1 VSVAS
6 VVGVQRWPAT
16 AQMSDASAMYRG
28 YASHTL
34 LDVDEHAMRA
44 LEFDVVLERL
54 SASAATPY
62 GVERA
67 LAVMPSIDRDEVARR
82 QALTDEAVALL
93 DNAAEPPLDGIPDIR
108 VAVERAERGGVLSV
122 RELFDVAAAIEGGLR
137 ARNAMAEQGA
147 APALRAIADAV
158 DPALGVAADEIRRAV
173 DDEGAG
179 LRDTAS
185 PRLRSLRAELRAGMR
200 RAEQAMQRLV
210 QSSTLRPHLQE
221 TFVTE
226 RAGRPVLAVKLASRG
241 SVPGIVHDAS
251 GSGQTLFVEPFEVVE
266 LNNEQSET
274 AAEEREE
281 VARILAE
288 LSQSVGTRSD
298 ALTALVEAVGEL
310 DLAVA
315 RGALSRGWRGTRI
328 ERGDDVRLVGVRH
341 PLLDPGTVVPV
352 DLELDRLRAVV
363 ISGPNTGGK
372 TVALKTVGLA
382 ALLYQAGLRVP
393 ADEAEL
399 PVFDDVLVE
408 IGDQQS
414 IAMSLSSFAAHVRN
428 LIEILGAATAHS
440 LVLLDEP
447 ASGTDPVEGAALA
460 QALLERLAQQARLTI
475 ATTHYAELK
484 EWASAA
490 DDATNAATAID
501 PVTHEPRYRLTLG
514 RAGTSHALETAERL
528 GLDPAVVERAQ
539 AAIEPAR
546 RRISTLLAEAEAA
559 ERAAEDERARARDE
573 RRNAESALRDTRSR
587 EAQLVAEIE
596 RVRDGAA
603 AERERALADVRAE
616 LTDTRAQL
624 ESLRAEIRE
633 ARRLQRRVE
642 RSAAPDAERAR
653 DRRLGAASEHSR
665 RAEEQL
671 QRLDAPVRAP
681 APLAVG
687 DPVVA
692 PGIGVRGTIVE
703 IQGTEAEVVGATGQR
718 VRIALDRLQPSAD
731 RATPE
736 GPAVRLRATVPSD
749 LRDELDVRGRT
760 AQEAREAVR
769 SLVDDASIGGLR
781 SVRIVHGRGTGAL
794 RDAVRDELRRHQL
807 VGEIASESADGAT
820 VARLAE

>member
-1 VSVAS
+1 
-6 VVGVQRWPAT
+6 
-16 AQMSDASAMYRG
+16 
-28 YASHTL
+28 
-34 LDVDEHAMRA
+34 VDEHALRA
-44 LEFDVVLERL
+44 LELDVVLERL
-54 SASAATPY
+54 AALAATPY
-62 GVERA
+62 GIERA
-67 LAVMPSIDRDEVARR
+67 LALVPSADPAEIARR
-82 QALTDEAVALL
+82 QSLTDEAVALL
-93 DNAAEPPLDGIPDIR
+93 DHAAEPPLDRIPDVR
-108 VAVERAERGGVLSV
+108 AAAERAGRAAALSV
-122 RELFDVAAAIEGGLR
+122 RELFDVASAIEGGLR
-137 ARNAMAEQGA
+137 ARKALAEHTL
-147 APALRAIADAV
+147 APQLREIADAV
-158 DPALGVAADEIRRAV
+158 APALGAVAEEVRRCV
-173 DDEGAG
+173 DGEGVS

-200 RAEQAMQRLV
+200 RAEEALQRLA
-210 QSSTLRPHLQE
+210 QSPKLRTHLQE

-226 RAGRPVLAVKLASRG
+226 RAGRPVLAVKVASRG

-266 LNNEQSET
+266 LNNRQSET

-281 VARILAE
+281 VARLLAE
-288 LSQSVGTRSD
+288 LSGLVGAHAD
-298 ALTALVEAVGEL
+298 ELAVLVEAIGEL

-315 RGALSRGWRGTRI
+315 RGALSRGWHGARV
-328 ERGDDVRLVGVRH
+328 EVGDSVRLAGVRH
-341 PLLDPGTVVPV
+341 PLLDPVRVVPV
-352 DLELDRLRAVV
+352 DLELDRLHAVV

-382 ALLYQAGLRVP
+382 AVLHQAGLRVP

-428 LIEILGAATAHS
+428 LIAILGAATQRS

-460 QALLERLAQQARLTI
+460 QALLERLAAQARLTV

-484 EWASAA
+484 EWASAS
-490 DDATNAATAID
+490 DGATNAATAID

-514 RAGTSHALETAERL
+514 RAGTSHALQTAERL
-528 GLDPAVVERAQ
+528 GLDAAVVERAQ

-559 ERAAEDERARARDE
+559 ERAAEDERARAREE
-573 RRNAESALRDTRSR
+573 RREAEAALRNAQAR
-587 EAQLVAEIE
+587 EAELVAEVE
-596 RVRDGAA
+596 RVRAGAA
-603 AERERALADVRAE
+603 AERERAVAEARTELA
-616 LTDTRAQL
+616 DTRAQL
-624 ESLRAEIRE
+624 ESLRREIRE

-642 RSAAPDAERAR
+642 RSAEPEAERAR
-653 DRRLGAASEHSR
+653 DRRLGAASEHAR
-665 RAEEQL
+665 RAEDQL
-671 QRLDAPVRAP
+671 ERLDVPLRAS

-703 IQGTEAEVVGATGQR
+703 IDGNEAEVVGATGQR
-718 VRIALDRLQPSAD
+718 VRIALDRLNPSGERPAPD
-731 RATPE
+731 EPVVRIRATAP
-736 GPAVRLRATVPSD
+736 PD
-749 LRDELDVRGRT
+749 LRDELDVRGRS

-769 SLVDDASIGGLR
+769 SLVDDASLGGLR
-781 SVRIVHGRGTGAL
+781 SVRVVHGRGTGAL
-794 RDAVRDELRRHQL
+794 REAVRDELRRHQL

>member
-1 VSVAS
+1 
-6 VVGVQRWPAT
+6 
-16 AQMSDASAMYRG
+16 
-28 YASHTL
+28 
-34 LDVDEHAMRA
+34 VDEQALRA
-44 LEFDVVLERL
+44 LELDVVLERL
-54 SASAATPY
+54 SASASTQY

-67 LAVMPSIDRDEVARR
+67 LALEPSTDPDEIARR
-82 QALTDEAVALL
+82 QSLTDEAVELL
-93 DNAAEPPLDGIPDIR
+93 DHAAEPPLDGIPDVR
-108 VAVERAERGGVLSV
+108 AAVERAGRNGVLSV
-122 RELFDVAAAIEGGLR
+122 RELFELAATIEGGAR
-137 ARNAMAEQGA
+137 ARAALHENAH
-147 APALRAIADAV
+147 APLLREIADGIAQELDAV
-158 DPALGVAADEIRRAV
+158 AEEIRRCV
-173 DDEGAG
+173 DDEGVA

-185 PRLRSLRAELRAGMR
+185 PHLRSLRAELRAGMR
-200 RAEQAMQRLV
+200 RAEEAMQRLV
-210 QSSTLRPHLQE
+210 QSSTLRSHLQE

-266 LNNEQSET
+266 LNNKQSET

-281 VARILAE
+281 VARILGQ
-288 LSQSVGTRSD
+288 LSQTVGEHAD
-298 ALTALVEAVGEL
+298 ALAALVDAIGEL

-315 RGALSRGWRGTRI
+315 RGSLSRRWRGARV
-328 ERGDDVRLVGVRH
+328 EVGDRVLVAGARH
-341 PLLDPGTVVPV
+341 PLLDPASVVPV
-352 DLELDRLRAVV
+352 DLELEHLRAVV

-372 TVALKTVGLA
+372 TVALKTLGLA
-382 ALLYQAGLRVP
+382 ALLHQAGLRVP

-399 PVFDDVLVE
+399 PIFDGVLVE

-428 LIEILGAATAHS
+428 LIGILGAATERS

-460 QALLERLAQQARLTI
+460 QALLERLATQARLTV

-490 DDATNAATAID
+490 DAATNAATAID

-514 RAGTSHALETAERL
+514 RAGTSHALQTAERL
-528 GLDPAVVERAQ
+528 GLDPAVVARAQ

-546 RRISTLLAEAEAA
+546 RRITTLLAEAEAA
-559 ERAAEDERARARDE
+559 ERAAEDERSRAQAARREAD
-573 RRNAESALRDTRSR
+573 AALRDARTR
-587 EAQLVAEIE
+587 EAELVAEIE
-596 RVRDGAA
+596 RVRAGAA
-603 AERERALADVRAE
+603 TERERAVARARAE
-616 LTDTRAQL
+616 LADTRAEL
-624 ESLRAEIRE
+624 DSLRSEIRT
-633 ARRLQRRVE
+633 ARRLQR
-642 RSAAPDAERAR
+642 SAAPEAER
-653 DRRLGAASEHSR
+653 DRRLGAASEHAK

-671 QRLDAPVRAP
+671 ARLDTPP
-681 APLAVG
+681 QSTAPLTVG
-687 DPVVA
+687 DPVFA

-703 IQGTEAEVVGATGQR
+703 LHGNDAEVVGATGQR
-718 VRIALDRLQPSAD
+718 VRIALDRLQPSAE
-731 RATPE
+731 RAAPDA
-736 GPAVRLRATVPSD
+736 PPVQVRATVPPD
-749 LRDELDVRGRT
+749 LRDELDVRGRS

-769 SLVDDASIGGLR
+769 SLVDDASLGGLR
-781 SVRIVHGRGTGAL
+781 SVRVVHGRGTGAL